1 MAPADRNLGRA
12 TETGI
17 VSPVISAVK
26 FEVGDLTR
34 NVGSIAKEI
43 TGPIKEVTV

>member
-26 FEVGDLTR
+26 FDVGDLTR
-34 NVGSIAKEI
+34 NVGSTAKEI